1 MAEQASALVLI
12 DGQPFSAESARVS
25 VFDRGFLY
33 GDSVFETLRTY
44 GGQPFALGEHVARL
58 ERSARLVGI
67 QTPLSADELGA
78 ELRRAIA
85 LGGFPESYVR
95 AMVTRGQGTRLGL
108 DPALAHSPLRV
119 VIVSPLE
126 PLPEVKYERGISAIS
141 YRTQRVAD
149 GTDASGAKLGN
160 YLVAVLATEA
170 ARAADAEEALLVD
183 REGQVLEGAT
193 SNVFAVRAG
202 RLLTPPVA
210 LGILP
215 GITRAHV
222 LILAREL
229 GLDVEERPL
238 SLDELFEL
246 DELFISSSIREL
258 VPVVRVDGRAIAAGV
273 PGPLAQ
279 RLLGAFRERAR
290 SSLKPV

>member
-1 MAEQASALVLI
+1 MVEVASALVLI
-12 DGQPFSAESARVS
+12 DGQPFAPDAARVS

-44 GGQPFALGEHVARL
+44 GGRPFALDEHVARL
-58 ERSARLVGI
+58 ERSARLVSI
-67 QTPLSADELGA
+67 RMPLSGA
-78 ELRRAIA
+78 EISAEIRRAIE

-95 AMVTRGQGTRLGL
+95 AMITRGQGQRLGL

-126 PLPEVKYERGISAIS
+126 PLPADKYQRGIFAIT

-149 GTDASGAKLGN
+149 GTEATGAKLGN
-160 YLVAVLATEA
+160 YLIAVLATEA

-183 REGQVLEGAT
+183 REGNVLEGAT

-202 RLLTPPVA
+202 RLLTPPIA

-222 LILAREL
+222 LLLAREL
-229 GLDVEERPL
+229 SLDVEERPL
-238 SLDELFEL
+238 FVSELAGL

-258 VPVVRVDGRAIAAGV
+258 VPVVRVDGQAIGAGV

-279 RLLGAFRERAR
+279 RLLDAFRTRAR
-290 SSLKPV
+290 AQA

>member
-1 MAEQASALVLI
+1 MVAVASALVLI
-12 DGQPFSAESARVS
+12 DGQPFAPDAARVS

-44 GGQPFALGEHVARL
+44 GGRPFALDEHVARL
-58 ERSARLVGI
+58 ARSARLVRI
-67 QTPLSADELGA
+67 RMPLSAA
-78 ELRRAIA
+78 EISAEIRRAIE

-95 AMVTRGQGTRLGL
+95 AMITRGQGQRLGL

-126 PLPEVKYERGISAIS
+126 PYPADKYQQGIGAIT
-141 YRTQRVAD
+141 YRTQRLAD
-149 GTDASGAKLGN
+149 GTDATEAKLGN
-160 YLVAVLATEA
+160 YLLAVLATEA

-183 REGQVLEGAT
+183 REHNVLEGAT

-202 RLLTPPVA
+202 RLITPPIA

-222 LILAREL
+222 LLVAKEL
-229 GLDVEERPL
+229 SLEVEERPL
-238 SLDELFEL
+238 LVSELSGL

-258 VPVVRVDGRAIAAGV
+258 VPVVRVDGQAIGAGV

-279 RLLGAFRERAR
+279 RLLEAFRARAR
-290 SSLKPV
+290 ADV

>member
-1 MAEQASALVLI
+1 MAAGALVLI
-12 DGQPFSAESARVS
+12 DGQPFSPEQARVS

-44 GGQPFALGEHVARL
+44 GGKPFALDEHVARL
-58 ERSARLVGI
+58 EQSARLVSLRL
-67 QTPLSADELGA
+67 PLSGA
-78 ELRRAIA
+78 ELTAEIRRAIE

-95 AMVTRGQGTRLGL
+95 AMVTRGQGERLGL

-119 VIVSPLE
+119 IIVCPLE
-126 PLPEVKYERGISAIS
+126 ALPTEKYARGIFAIT

-149 GTDASGAKLGN
+149 GTEATGAKLGN

-170 ARAADAEEALLVD
+170 ARAASAEEALLVD
-183 REGQVLEGAT
+183 REGHVLEGAT

-202 RLLTPPVA
+202 RLITPPIA

-222 LILAREL
+222 LALAREL
-229 GLDVEERPL
+229 SLAVEERPL
-238 SLDELFEL
+238 LTNELFDM

-258 VPVVRVDGRAIAAGV
+258 VPVVRVDGQAIGAGV
-273 PGPLAQ
+273 PGPLAA
-279 RLLGAFRERAR
+279 RLLVAFRERAGKL
-290 SSLKPV
+290 S